1 MFNIIYNKIIFRHSR
16 IIILIL
22 LALTILMSFSA
33 LKLKIDASSDTLVL
47 ENDVDLKY
55 FQLISKRYYT
65 PDFLVLAYTPNEAML
80 SDKVPF
86 VN

>member
-47 ENDVDLKY
+47 ENVEKNYFSNFRNFLKIVD
-55 FQLISKRYYT
+55 
-65 PDFLVLAYTPNEAML
+65 EL
-80 SDKVPF
+80 S
-86 VN
+86 